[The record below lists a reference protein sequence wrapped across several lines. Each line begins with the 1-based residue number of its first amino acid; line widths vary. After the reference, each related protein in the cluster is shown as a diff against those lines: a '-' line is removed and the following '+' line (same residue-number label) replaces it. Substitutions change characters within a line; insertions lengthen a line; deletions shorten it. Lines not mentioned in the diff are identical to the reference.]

1 MGFRDSR
8 ARKRVTGS
16 PVAGV
21 CPACRAVSG
30 RSVLC
35 GRTHGAFKSP
45 PVQASELGFELRP
58 LLSALSTPILAAGQY
73 PQEGGSV
80 NQAPCRSLS
89 FYICVRGIVDFKNE
103 VPGRRKWTVN
113 CKRPLLGRHLH
124 LNGCHL

>member
-35 GRTHGAFKSP
+35 GRTHGAFTSP
-45 PVQASELGFELRP
+45 SVQASELGFELWP
-58 LLSALSTPILAAGQY
+58 LLSALSTPTLAAGQY
-73 PQEGGSV
+73 PQEALSARHLAEASISTSV
-80 NQAPCRSLS
+80 LGVLWVLKTKCLDAENGL
-89 FYICVRGIVDFKNE
+89 
-103 VPGRRKWTVN
+103 N
-113 CKRPLLGRHLH
+113 CKRPPLGRIFTQMVVIYR
-124 LNGCHL
+124 